1 MLFLS
6 HLPFEKVKHI
16 LTSWIILKETT
27 LFYPPELGQSSA
39 LLQSVNLE
47 NLLRMKLVF
56 FEMVTPQLEDLGWL
70 CANDVLL
77 ST

>member
-16 LTSWIILKETT
+16 LTSWIILKEIA

-39 LLQSVNLE
+39 LLPVNLE
-47 NLLRMKLVF
+47 EFAENETGLF
-56 FEMVTPQLEDLGWL
+56 
-70 CANDVLL
+70 
-77 ST
+77 

>member
-16 LTSWIILKETT
+16 LTSWIILKEIA
-27 LFYPPELGQSSA
+27 LFYQPELGQSSA

-47 NLLRMKLVF
+47 NLPRMKLF
-56 FEMVTPQLEDLGWL
+56 FFNGHTTAGGVGLALRQ
-70 CANDVLL
+70 
-77 ST
+77 

>member
-16 LTSWIILKETT
+16 LTSWIILKEIA

-47 NLLRMKLVF
+47 NLLRMKLF
-56 FEMVTPQLEDLGWL
+56 FFNGRTTAGELGL
-70 CANDVLL
+70 ALRQ
-77 ST
+77 